1 MSAPAATQSLFK
13 EVLGNLIAGGVTTGF
28 GAIKGGAAAA
38 LPETAGAPTASRG
51 RGGYFVSPADLLNAQ
66 QYADQENYRRTI
78 LNKFG
83 GLNLPLIDVEDVLQG
98 QVERSE
104 QQAES
109 LGRRERA
116 KTGLEKSYD
125 LASTG
130 LTGQYGVEKAESE
143 ALGRIQQERVKSG
156 YDTAQALLDS
166 VIKNISSVPNFS
178 SSPVLTELARVV

>member
-1 MSAPAATQSLFK
+1 MSVPAATGSLLR
-13 EVLGNLIAGGVTTGF
+13 EVLSNLVAGGVATGF

-38 LPETAGAPTASRG
+38 LPETAAAPTASRG
-51 RGGYFVSPADLLNAQ
+51 KGGYFVSPADLLNAQ
-66 QYADQENYRRTI
+66 QYVDQENYRRTI
-78 LNKFG
+78 INQVTG
-83 GLNLPLIDVEDVLQG
+83 STIPLIVVEDVLQG

-116 KTGLEKSYD
+116 LTGLEKAYD
-125 LASTG
+125 LASKG

-143 ALGRIQQERVKSG
+143 ALGRIQQDRIKSG
-156 YDTAQALLDS
+156 YGTAQALLDS

-178 SSPVLTELARVV
+178 SSPVLAELARVV

>member
-1 MSAPAATQSLFK
+1 MSVSATSGSLLR
-13 EVLGNLIAGGVTTGF
+13 EVLSNLVAGGIATGF
-28 GAIKGGAAAA
+28 GAVKGGVAAA
-38 LPETAGAPTASRG
+38 LPEPAGAPTASRG
-51 RGGYFVSPADLLNAQ
+51 KGGYFVSPADTLNAL
-66 QYADQENYRRTI
+66 QYVDSENSRRI
-78 LNKFG
+78 FWNNF
-83 GLNLPLIDVEDVLQG
+83 GLNLPLIDVEDVLRG

-116 KTGLEKSYD
+116 LTGLEKSYE

-143 ALGRIQQERVKSG
+143 ALGRIQQDRIKSG
-156 YDTAQALLDS
+156 YTTAQALLDS

>member
-1 MSAPAATQSLFK
+1 MSVSATSGSLLR
-13 EVLGNLIAGGVTTGF
+13 EVLSNLVAGGIATGF
-28 GAIKGGAAAA
+28 GAVKGGVAAA

-51 RGGYFVSPADLLNAQ
+51 KGGYFVSPADLLNAQ
-66 QYADQENYRRTI
+66 QYVDSENYRRI
-78 LNKFG
+78 FWNKFG
-83 GLNLPLIDVEDVLQG
+83 LGLPLLDVEDVLQG

-116 KTGLEKSYD
+116 LTGLEKSYE

>member
-13 EVLGNLIAGGVTTGF
+13 EVLGNLIAGGIATGF
-28 GAIKGGAAAA
+28 GAVKGGAAAA
-38 LPETAGAPTASRG
+38 LPETAAAPTASRG
-51 RGGYFVSPADLLNAQ
+51 KGGYFVSPADLLNAQ

-83 GLNLPLIDVEDVLQG
+83 FGLPLLVVEDVLQG
-98 QVERSE
+98 QVQRSE
-104 QQAES
+104 EQAES

-116 KTGLEKSYD
+116 KTGLEKSYE

-178 SSPVLTELARVV
+178 SSPVLAELARVV

>member
-1 MSAPAATQSLFK
+1 MAAAETTKSFLR
-13 EVLGNLIAGGVTTGF
+13 EVLSNLAAGGIATGF
-28 GAIKGGAAAA
+28 GAVKGGAAAA

-51 RGGYFVSPADLLNAQ
+51 KGGYFVSPADLLNAQ
-66 QYADQENYRRTI
+66 QYVDSENYRRI
-78 LNKFG
+78 FWNKFG
-83 GLNLPLIDVEDVLQG
+83 FGLPLIDVEDVLRG

-178 SSPVLTELARVV
+178 SSPVLAELARVV

>member
-1 MSAPAATQSLFK
+1 MSVSATSGSLLR
-13 EVLGNLIAGGVTTGF
+13 EVLSNLVAGGIATGF
-28 GAIKGGAAAA
+28 GAVKGGAAAA

-51 RGGYFVSPADLLNAQ
+51 KGGYFVSPADLLNAQ
-66 QYADQENYRRTI
+66 QYVDSENYRRI
-78 LNKFG
+78 FWNNF
-83 GLNLPLIDVEDVLQG
+83 GLNLPLIDVEDVLRG

-116 KTGLEKSYD
+116 LTGLEKSYE

-143 ALGRIQQERVKSG
+143 ALGRIQQDRIKSG
-156 YDTAQALLDS
+156 YTTAQALLDS

>member
-1 MSAPAATQSLFK
+1 MAAAAATQSLFN
-13 EVLGNLIAGGVTTGF
+13 EVLGNLLAEGLIKTGLE
-28 GAIKGGAAAA
+28 AVKGGAAAA
-38 LPETAGAPTASRG
+38 LPKTAGTPTASRG

-66 QYADQENYRRTI
+66 QYVDSENARRI
-78 LNKFG
+78 FFNNFG
-83 GLNLPLIDVEDVLQG
+83 LGLPLLVVEDVLRG
-98 QVERSE
+98 QVQRSE

-116 KTGLEKSYD
+116 KTGLEKSYE